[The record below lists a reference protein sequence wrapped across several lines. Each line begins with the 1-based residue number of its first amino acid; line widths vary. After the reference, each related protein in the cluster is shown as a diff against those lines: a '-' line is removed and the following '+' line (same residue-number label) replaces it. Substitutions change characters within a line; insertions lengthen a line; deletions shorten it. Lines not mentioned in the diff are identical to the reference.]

1 MQIEKQEAKA
11 EVLKGLGES
20 LEALKGV
27 VESKAYVIAF
37 ENGLG
42 CKIVNC
48 GAGCYVCDLAHATQY
63 IDERE
68 ALCVPTIHN
77 GLGEIATVVI
87 LGQAAAAE
95 IAKLE
100 KLIEEVKAA

>member
-27 VESKAYVIAF
+27 TESKAYVIAF

-42 CKIVNC
+42 CKIINC
-48 GAGCYVCDLAHATQY
+48 GSSCHVCGLVHASQFA
-63 IDERE
+63 EKAE
-68 ALCVPTIHN
+68 ALAIPRISN
-77 GLGEIATVVI
+77 GFGEAAKVVVLGE
-87 LGQAAAAE
+87 AAKAE

-100 KLIEEVKAA
+100 RLIEEVKAA